1 MGTLI
6 RREHWEIF
14 FSTRA
19 KRLPLPSNYLW
30 KESNVTVEMNHYY
43 SFQVI
48 FTSISQF
55 MFTYLVFFF
64 FPFLHYTFATISHF
78 LLIDW
83 ICHCLQWQ
91 HVLVL
96 NMPLKMNQLF
106 QDNVW
111 WLSRS
116 QICSEIRKMLILTP
130 NASRIDK
137 RLWKRRLLHI
147 LYDNS

>member
-19 KRLPLPSNYLW
+19 KRLPLPRNYLW
-30 KESNVTVEMNHYY
+30 KESDSWNESLLLFSGNFYQHITIHVH
-43 SFQVI
+43 I
-48 FTSISQF
+48 FS
-55 MFTYLVFFF
+55 FFF